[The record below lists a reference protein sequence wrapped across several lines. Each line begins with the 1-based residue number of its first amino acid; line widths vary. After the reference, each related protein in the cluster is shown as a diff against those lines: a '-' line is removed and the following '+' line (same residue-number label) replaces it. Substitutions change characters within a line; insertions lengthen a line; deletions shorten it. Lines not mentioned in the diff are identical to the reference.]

1 MGKSNESV
9 EQQWVP
15 EREAHRITTISL
27 AKLRKDRAQGRGIP
41 YVKVGK
47 SVRYSIS
54 DIYDYMNSRRIET
67 K

>member
-1 MGKSNESV
+1 MDKRQESI

-27 AKLRKDRAQGRGIP
+27 AKLRKDRAKGRGIP
-41 YVKVGK
+41 YVKIGK
-47 SVRYSIS
+47 SVRYSLP
-54 DIYDYMNSRRIET
+54 DIYDFMDSRRIET